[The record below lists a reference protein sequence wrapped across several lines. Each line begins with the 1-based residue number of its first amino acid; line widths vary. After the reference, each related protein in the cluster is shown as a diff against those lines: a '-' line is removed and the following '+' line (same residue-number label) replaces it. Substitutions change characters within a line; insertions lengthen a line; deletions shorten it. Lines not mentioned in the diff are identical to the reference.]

1 MSSPEFISGD
11 PDEHIDACA
20 QDVYGIGFLLLMLST
35 GYKPAVADRSLHKLR
50 QSHRDWVS
58 SLLGAVLTIMQSLS
72 AVL

>member
-1 MSSPEFISGD
+1 MSSPEFILGD

-20 QDVYGIGFLLLMLST
+20 QDVYGIGLLLLMLST
-35 GYKPAVADRSLHKLR
+35 GYKPADRSLHKLR
-50 QSHRDWVS
+50 QSHREWVS